1 MKKYVKNAPTIKIAE
16 MMYKAADLSE
26 ETARAQIGILGRN
39 NHNARYRRRQPSQP
53 KMQGGTARTT
63 AWSQ

>member
-16 MMYKAADLSE
+16 MMYQAADLSE

-39 NHNARYRRRQPSQP
+39 NHNADTRGGSRPSQ
-53 KMQGGTARTT
+53 KCKGGTARTT
-63 AWSQ
+63 AWTQ